1 MKNLMLIAASLLF
14 SISISQ
20 AQTNLKPADYQSVA
34 AVLAQWNQLQD
45 DGNLNGFMN
54 LWAASPSFTNPFG
67 AFKSYEEIKAFE
79 TNYLNGFAKGK
90 RHLSSNVFITSK
102 AKNTAS
108 ASVDLMVV
116 EVKEIHTSRQRFEP
130 TWNW

>member
-67 AFKSYEEIKAFE
+67 VFKSYEEIKAFE
-79 TNYLNGFAKGK
+79 TN
-90 RHLSSNVFITSK
+90 
-102 AKNTAS
+102 
-108 ASVDLMVV
+108 
-116 EVKEIHTSRQRFEP
+116 
-130 TWNW
+130 